1 MDNNKKLRVIIIA
14 IILIIIII
22 GVILEIIL
30 YNSGKYTENSN
41 LKIAEI
47 SKQNSVYQYT
57 NKWKMEAV
65 DLQGSFTIKYNEEK
79 HTIDMENKIDS
90 EEYKDILKNNTT
102 INGDLILNNKKNGF
116 LTYNNE
122 FIPYSNS
129 ENNSLG
135 IINSKIGYNIEL
147 ENGKKVLDIFQSSLQ
162 SEIEIFLFDNTTEK
176 EKKQLEEKIKKIS
189 SVKKIIF
196 RSKEDALKVMKERA
210 PDLVEEYDEE
220 YDEENNIFPESYIVT
235 LANNDNVKIVKNEIE
250 NMNLSCIKKITTS
263 DLSKERNVYLEMLGF
278 DFVVKENNKY
288 YFAQILPTQNLKINY
303 LEGSYLDIYVARD
316 NNKEIKGF
324 IVEKE
329 NNKKVFLN
337 KFREEVIKEYE
348 FMNFVEINSEN
359 YIICSNFNIKT
370 EENINDAN
378 FEIFDLDGNSKK
390 IEKSN
395 FIKLLKLKQ
404 KNSFE
409 YKLFE

>member
-122 FIPYSNS
+122 FIPYINS

-189 SVKKIIF
+189 SVKK
-196 RSKEDALKVMKERA
+196 
-210 PDLVEEYDEE
+210 
-220 YDEENNIFPESYIVT
+220 NNIQ
-235 LANNDNVKIVKNEIE
+235 
-250 NMNLSCIKKITTS
+250 IKRRC
-263 DLSKERNVYLEMLGF
+263 SKGYERKSSGF
-278 DFVVKENNKY
+278 
-288 YFAQILPTQNLKINY
+288 
-303 LEGSYLDIYVARD
+303 S
-316 NNKEIKGF
+316 
-324 IVEKE
+324 
-329 NNKKVFLN
+329 
-337 KFREEVIKEYE
+337 
-348 FMNFVEINSEN
+348 
-359 YIICSNFNIKT
+359 
-370 EENINDAN
+370 
-378 FEIFDLDGNSKK
+378 
-390 IEKSN
+390 
-395 FIKLLKLKQ
+395 
-404 KNSFE
+404 
-409 YKLFE
+409 

>member
-1 MDNNKKLRVIIIA
+1 MKKKNV
-14 IILIIIII
+14 
-22 GVILEIIL
+22 
-30 YNSGKYTENSN
+30 KNSN

-122 FIPYSNS
+122 FIPYINS

-263 DLSKERNVYLEMLGF
+263 DLSKERNVYLE
-278 DFVVKENNKY
+278 
-288 YFAQILPTQNLKINY
+288 
-303 LEGSYLDIYVARD
+303 
-316 NNKEIKGF
+316 
-324 IVEKE
+324 IV
-329 NNKKVFLN
+329 
-337 KFREEVIKEYE
+337 Y
-348 FMNFVEINSEN
+348 
-359 YIICSNFNIKT
+359 NFNV
-370 EENINDAN
+370 
-378 FEIFDLDGNSKK
+378 L
-390 IEKSN
+390 
-395 FIKLLKLKQ
+395 
-404 KNSFE
+404 
-409 YKLFE
+409 